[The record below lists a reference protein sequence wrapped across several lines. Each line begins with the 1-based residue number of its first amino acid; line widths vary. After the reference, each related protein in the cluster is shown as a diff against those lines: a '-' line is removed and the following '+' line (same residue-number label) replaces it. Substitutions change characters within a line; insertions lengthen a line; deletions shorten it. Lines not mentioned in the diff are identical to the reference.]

1 MNSFHQT
8 LLSQVLRKLLWSM
21 PTSSFRVLGCGSD
34 EQCRAG
40 AALKEFERFDK
51 DNDGELDEKELH
63 KMFDR

>member
-1 MNSFHQT
+1 M
-8 LLSQVLRKLLWSM
+8 RKLLWSM
-21 PTSSFRVLGCGSD
+21 PKSFFRALGGSD
-34 EQCRAG
+34 GQCRAG

>member
-1 MNSFHQT
+1 M
-8 LLSQVLRKLLWSM
+8 RKLLWSM
-21 PTSSFRVLGCGSD
+21 PTSFFRVLGGSD
-34 EQCRAG
+34 GQCRAG

>member
-1 MNSFHQT
+1 MPKSF
-8 LLSQVLRKLLWSM
+8 
-21 PTSSFRVLGCGSD
+21 FRALGGSD
-34 EQCRAG
+34 GQCRAG